1 MMIISQIAQPPA
13 TKEAKEIIRFM
24 LQSLDKDQEYHIK
37 FLVGCMEHLYR
48 KGSLTQGQM
57 KAIISIYSEFVDSM
71 RVQYPHIIVR
81 HKKTF
86 EDPLPPPPEPEKYT
100 EGNVVFLNKNKA
112 EE

>member
-57 KAIISIYSEFVDSM
+57 KAIISIYSEFMDSM
-71 RVQYPHIIVR
+71 RVQYPHI
-81 HKKTF
+81 F

-100 EGNVVFLNKNKA
+100 EGNVVFLNKNRG

>member
-1 MMIISQIAQPPA
+1 MIIISQIAQPP
-13 TKEAKEIIRFM
+13 KGKDAKELMRFM

-37 FLVGCMEHLYR
+37 FLVGCMDHLYR

-57 KAIISIYSEFVDSM
+57 KAIISIYDEFMDGM
-71 RVQYPHIIVR
+71 RVQFPSI
-81 HKKTF
+81 F

>member
-13 TKEAKEIIRFM
+13 TKEPKEIIRFM

-48 KGSLTQGQM
+48 KGSLTEGQM
-57 KAIISIYSEFVDSM
+57 KAIISIFNQFMDSM
-71 RVQYPHIIVR
+71 RVQYPRI
-81 HKKTF
+81 F
-86 EDPLPPPPEPEKYT
+86 EDPLPPPPQPERHT
-100 EGNVVFLNKNKA
+100 EGNVIFFNKNKG